1 MKRFLTILLLGCA
14 ILTLNAQNN
23 NVFKAKIVGGAFF
36 PMGYYKNYLNMDK
49 MSIVGGLEFDYEVLP
64 MGKNSWEKHW
74 NYPSIGFAAL
84 ALKLDGI
91 VGTEATPSLGFMVAA
106 YPYIN
111 LPIYSSNIGEFAA
124 KFGMGIAMFN
134 KKAPG
139 LGSYA
144 AFNFGLG
151 INGKINLNR
160 HLALTIDATYNPI
173 TNGNIYGTNATMNIV
188 YGALGIYYRM
198 GNGDYKKPRIRRAE
212 NLPYKFMINAT
223 ASMSFKFLED
233 RFIGNEYNP
242 YYKGAMEATAHIDG
256 LAKVTNCW
264 ATGPAIDAV
273 ITQPGMRLGIAWANG
288 FTMGRFTGLIDAG
301 LNIFD
306 TQYNEEGKS
315 EIKMFELNEFKYF
328 SAKGEELKK
337 LENAPGTL
345 YMRVGLRYRL
355 IDNIYIQVSG
365 RSFIH
370 AFDCAEFG
378 IGYSIPYSTS
388 RGGRF
393 GGRTGRYGY
402 R

>member
-1 MKRFLTILLLGCA
+1 MKRFLPILLLFCA
-14 ILTLNAQNN
+14 IFSISAQNN
-23 NVFKAKIVGGAFF
+23 NVFKAKLVGGAFM
-36 PMGYYKNYLNMDK
+36 PMGYYKNYLGMTGP
-49 MSIVGGLEFDYEVLP
+49 SIVGGLEFDYEVLP
-64 MGKNSWEKHW
+64 MGNNSWEKHW
-74 NYPSIGFAAL
+74 NYPSIGFTTL

-91 VGTEATPSLGFMVAA
+91 VGREANPSLGFMIAA
-106 YPYIN
+106 YPYVN
-111 LPIYSSNIGEFAA
+111 LPIYTSSAGEFAA
-124 KFGMGIAMFN
+124 KVGMGVALFN

-151 INGKINLNR
+151 LNGKINLNR
-160 HLALTIDATYNPI
+160 HWALTIDATYNPI
-173 TNGNIYGTNATMNIV
+173 TNGNIYGTNATMNIA
-188 YGALGIYYRM
+188 YGALGVYYRM

-212 NLPYKFMINAT
+212 SLPYKFMINAT
-223 ASMSFKFLED
+223 ASISFKYLED
-233 RFIGNEYNP
+233 RFIGEKYNP
-242 YYKGAMEATAHIDG
+242 AYKGAMQATAHIDG

-288 FTMGRFTGLIDAG
+288 FTMGRFTGIIDAG

-306 TQYNEEGKS
+306 TELNDEGKA
-315 EIKMFELNEFKYF
+315 ELKMFALNEFKYF
-328 SAKGEELKK
+328 SKPKEY
-337 LENAPGTL
+337 ENAPGTL
-345 YMRVGLRYRL
+345 YMRAGLRYRL
-355 IDNIYIQVSG
+355 IDNVYIQVSG

-393 GGRTGRYGY
+393 GGRTGRYGG